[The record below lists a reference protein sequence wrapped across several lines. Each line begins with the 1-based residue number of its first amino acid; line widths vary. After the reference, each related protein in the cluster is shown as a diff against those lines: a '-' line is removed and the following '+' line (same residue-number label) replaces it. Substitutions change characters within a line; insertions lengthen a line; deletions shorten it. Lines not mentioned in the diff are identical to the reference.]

1 MIMIFFNNFFF
12 SKHPSF
18 PQNNYII
25 LLITIGCELGA
36 GGGGVETHS
45 IKIFFESLNIFHENG
60 FFNKNFK
67 IILVS
72 SPYYHNFI
80 IHHY

>member
-1 MIMIFFNNFFF
+1 MIFFNNDFF

-36 GGGGVETHS
+36 GGGGGGDPLPK
-45 IKIFFESLNIFHENG
+45 KIFFDS
-60 FFNKNFK
+60 FFFFLK
-67 IILVS
+67 
-72 SPYYHNFI
+72 
-80 IHHY
+80 